1 MIGLYYMH
9 MSCVKLT
16 ECKYVLLISIFNS
29 ANDNNNFYL
38 ICFFLDLIYKWVYI
52 QLERGTNQQNGP
64 RLEKSHS
71 AKDNPPLPPRKV
83 WRANLRNGCVLTST
97 TVIWQGHVTGHRE
110 WKSDNVR
117 HDNWCNQRG
126 VNCKKKQN
134 LSSSTCTRPHARK
147 MRSVDRWQK

>member
-1 MIGLYYMH
+1 MH

-64 RLEKSHS
+64 RLEKSHG
-71 AKDNPPLPPRKV
+71 AEDNPPRKV
-83 WRANLRNGCVLTST
+83 YGEQ
-97 TVIWQGHVTGHRE
+97 I
-110 WKSDNVR
+110 
-117 HDNWCNQRG
+117 
-126 VNCKKKQN
+126 
-134 LSSSTCTRPHARK
+134 
-147 MRSVDRWQK
+147 